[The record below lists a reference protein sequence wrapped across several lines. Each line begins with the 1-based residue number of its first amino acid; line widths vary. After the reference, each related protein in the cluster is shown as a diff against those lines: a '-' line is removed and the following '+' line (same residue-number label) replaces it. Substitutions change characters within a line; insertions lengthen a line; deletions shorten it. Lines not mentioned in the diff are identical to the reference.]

1 MQISAEFTVA
11 ISFIIFSVVFVKW
24 VYPML
29 ISGLDGHI
37 DEIKNKIK
45 EAEKLKEEAN
55 IALKDAYAKTNQTEA
70 LIAEKQKIASERIQK
85 LYENNERYLNEL
97 RVRQEA
103 TLKNQLESEFLKHRD
118 LLISKLADLIVE
130 KISLKV
136 KIGEKEI
143 PSHFTKEDL
152 TKLI

>member
-55 IALKDAYAKTNQTEA
+55 IALKDAYAKKNQTEA